1 MATAL
6 AALSWATGTNA
17 WLPSAIVGRPCCGA
31 RVPTTSAAILAA
43 AAAEPPADDATNA
56 NYYGGGARLVSCDT
70 LSKSYDGT
78 RYQFRDISL
87 GVSAGARIGLVGVN
101 GVGKSTLM
109 KCLAGLE
116 SPDSGTVSFEGR
128 PVSFFVGEE
137 ASASARFFMRGK
149 LKFGSFDNRLLGA
162 LRKRLEHVLRWLRT
176 QLVPVELRG

>member
-1 MATAL
+1 MRRLLVATAL

-31 RVPTTSAAILAA
+31 RAPTTSAAILAA

-137 ASASARFFMRGK
+137 ASASARFWGTSFACNTLVTSPGGV
-149 LKFGSFDNRLLGA
+149 LGGS
-162 LRKRLEHVLRWLRT
+162 
-176 QLVPVELRG
+176 